1 MKAVFYSLVLLLVT
15 VSFNGYGKDYYV
27 GEISDSEI
35 LTSFEKFKK
44 HENDVSF
51 NEAQLERLQQF
62 KAPVEIKVYFGQWCH
77 DSQREVPRL
86 VKLFK
91 QLNQDNFNVWY
102 YGVDIKKSDPLG
114 LAKADN
120 LRRTP
125 TVIIYRDGKEL
136 GRILEVPRV
145 DWASDIAG
153 MLEL

>member
-1 MKAVFYSLVLLLVT
+1 MKAVYYALALVLIAA
-15 VSFNGYGKDYYV
+15 SFNGYSKEYYV
-27 GEISDSEI
+27 GEIAEGEI
-35 LTSFEKFKK
+35 LSSFQKFKK
-44 HENDVSF
+44 HENDVTY
-51 NEAQLERLQQF
+51 NEAQLDRLKKFQQ
-62 KAPVEIKVYFGQWCH
+62 PVEIKVYFGQWCH

-86 VKLFK
+86 VKLFD
-91 QLNQDNFNVWY
+91 QLNQDNFKVWY
-102 YGVDIKKSDPLG
+102 YGVDLKKSDPLG

-153 MLEL
+153 MLEN

>member
-1 MKAVFYSLVLLLVT
+1 MKAVFYSLALVIFAI
-15 VSFNGYGKDYYV
+15 SFSGYSKEYYV
-27 GEISDSEI
+27 GEIADNEI

-44 HENDVSF
+44 HENDVTYTSEQLDKLKSF
-51 NEAQLERLQQF
+51 KE
-62 KAPVEIKVYFGQWCH
+62 PIEIKVYFGQWCH

-86 VKLFK
+86 VKLFD
-91 QLNQDNFNVWY
+91 QLGQDNFNVWY
-102 YGVDIKKSDPLG
+102 YGVDLKKSDPLG
-114 LAKADN
+114 LAKADD

>member
-1 MKAVFYSLVLLLVT
+1 MKAVFYSLVLVLIAA
-15 VSFNGYGKDYYV
+15 SFNGYSKEYYV
-27 GEISDSEI
+27 GEIADNEI

-44 HENDVSF
+44 HENDVTYTQ
-51 NEAQLERLQQF
+51 AQLNRLKKIEQ
-62 KAPVEIKVYFGQWCH
+62 PIEIKVYFGQWCH

-86 VKLFK
+86 VRLFD
-91 QLNQDNFNVWY
+91 QLNQDNFKVWY
-102 YGVDIKKSDPLG
+102 YGVDVKKSDPLG

-153 MLEL
+153 MLEI